1 MGAAA
6 DADAKTH
13 HSAGGVIKGVF
24 PLREGLQAVY
34 APMRTGAPAGGRAV
48 SRAGVRDRQ
57 GGGGYALIMLPVHP
71 ESDGRVHDQSA
82 ALFSSEN
89 EEK

>member
-1 MGAAA
+1 
-6 DADAKTH
+6 
-13 HSAGGVIKGVF
+13 
-24 PLREGLQAVY
+24 
-34 APMRTGAPAGGRAV
+34 MRTGAPAGGRAV

-57 GGGGYALIMLPVHP
+57 RGEGGYALIMLPVHP